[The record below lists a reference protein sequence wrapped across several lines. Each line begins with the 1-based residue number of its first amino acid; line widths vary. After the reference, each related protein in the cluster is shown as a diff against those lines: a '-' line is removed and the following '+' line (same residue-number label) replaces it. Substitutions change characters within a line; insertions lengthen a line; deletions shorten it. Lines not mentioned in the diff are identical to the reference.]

1 MKKKNSEKDNRN
13 ADIKYMKMMVLIG
26 LTFMI
31 IVLFFSGYS
40 FAKYVEQRIIQSN
53 TQIAEPILEIENN
66 DANVINISA
75 NESTGVYQF
84 KVKNFKL
91 ENQVKKVTDVDMKYY
106 IEILSQEDDGVKMK
120 LFENDKEIPLI
131 NNKSGYMTIYKNTPE
146 ERIYKIKISY
156 DKEEENKKEIN
167 QTVQIKIHSEQV

>member
-1 MKKKNSEKDNRN
+1 MKKNNREEDNQN

-31 IVLFFSGYS
+31 MVLFFSGYS

-66 DANVINISA
+66 DENIINISE
-75 NESTGVYQF
+75 NESTGEYQF
-84 KVKNFKL
+84 KIKNFKF
-91 ENQVKKVTDVDMKYY
+91 ENQIKKVTDVDMKYY
-106 IEILSQEDDGVKMK
+106 IEIQSQGDDVLKMK

-131 NNKSGYMTIYKNTPE
+131 NNKSGYINICKNTPE
-146 ERIYKIKISY
+146 ERIYKIKVFY
-156 DKEEENKKEIN
+156 DKEEESKKEIN
-167 QTVQIKIHSEQV
+167 QTVQIKVHSEQS